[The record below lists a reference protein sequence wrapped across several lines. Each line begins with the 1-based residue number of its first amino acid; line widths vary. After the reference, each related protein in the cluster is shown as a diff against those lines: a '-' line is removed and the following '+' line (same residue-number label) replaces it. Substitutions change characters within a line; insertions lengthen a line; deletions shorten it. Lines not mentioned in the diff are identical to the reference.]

1 MGHVDG
7 LFVVGQGELEEGV
20 GDDGGGGGVT
30 EPEQGVVREHGPQV
44 EQGPDHH
51 RLVSQTRECSDLLE
65 QSS

>member
-1 MGHVDG
+1 MRHADG
-7 LFVVGQGELEEGV
+7 VVGVGQGELEEGD
-20 GDDGGGGGVT
+20 GDDGGGVT

-44 EQGPDHH
+44 EQGPDHD